1 MSTAIEQARTSWQG
15 VEMSV
20 EEFLALPEDGVHRE
34 LINGKVREERD
45 VLPLHERGRSVTI
58 RNRFHSRIQATIC
71 YFLIEWLLRQ
81 PEPRG
86 EVVSGETGFRLR
98 GTAESLV
105 GIDVAVVSAEVV
117 AATGPKEKIFRGAP
131 VLAVEIFSP
140 SDTHEDIVEM
150 VTFYLAVG
158 TVVWV
163 VDPDFATVAVHRPGH
178 ESETFHAKDEIF
190 GEPYLP
196 GFRAKVAAFF
206 A

>member
-1 MSTAIEQARTSWQG
+1 
-15 VEMSV
+15 
-20 EEFLALPEDGVHRE
+20 VHRE

-45 VLPLHERGRSVTI
+45 TVPIHERGRSVTI

-71 YFLIEWLLRQ
+71 YFLIDWLLKQ

-86 EVVSGETGFRLR
+86 AVVCGEAGFRLR

-105 GIDVAVVSAEVV
+105 GIDVAVVSAELI
-117 AATGPKEKIFRGAP
+117 AATGPKEKVFHGAP
-131 VLAVEIFSP
+131 VLAVEILSP

-150 VTFYLAVG
+150 VTFYLDAG

-163 VDPDFATVAVHRPGH
+163 VDPDFETVAVHRPGRKP
-178 ESETFHAKDEIF
+178 ETFHAHQEIS

-196 GFRAKVAAFF
+196 GFRAQVAAFF